1 MVDYIN
7 NRIGADYI
15 QYHRNCSI
23 YNNFIMG
30 SIKMGFSDHDCHLAT
45 QMVIR
50 N

>member
-1 MVDYIN
+1 MVNFIN
-7 NRIGADYI
+7 YRIAADYI

-45 QMVIR
+45 QMVIW